1 VRLELAQQEGTDNVR
16 ERLLFRHW
24 SFQQKGGL
32 APAARMEVPHRVVSR
47 GITEATRAGAATPA
61 ASPHPLLLLLLG
73 RHLLHLHL
81 LPGGK
86 LDEEVLPLSRNQAVP
101 HLLAEGQAVRHPL
114 LLRGG
119 LHLEHLRLSQGRLH
133 LLLLVRGG
141 VGLRAVQRRTRRAEG
156 RTVN

>member
-1 VRLELAQQEGTDNVR
+1 VA
-16 ERLLFRHW
+16 
-24 SFQQKGGL
+24 GL
-32 APAARMEVPHRVVSR
+32 AAPARVASVMPR
-47 GITEATRAGAATPA
+47 LTTRCGTSIRAAGAATPA

-141 VGLRAVQRRTRRAEG
+141 VGLRAVQRRTRRAER